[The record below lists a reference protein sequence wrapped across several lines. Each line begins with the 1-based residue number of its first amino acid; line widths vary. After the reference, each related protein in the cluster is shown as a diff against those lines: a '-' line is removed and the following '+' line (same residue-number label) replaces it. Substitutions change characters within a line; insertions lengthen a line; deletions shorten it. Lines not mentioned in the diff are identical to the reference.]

1 MKNAI
6 IYRLPEG
13 WPPDIEY
20 LGNIM
25 LPRRFVG
32 CSGWRAA
39 SSGWVAPAKHS
50 PGLAHMVGRHILI
63 TLQTETKILPASV
76 VKRRVDEK
84 VADVERSECRR
95 VGRQERWEIADT
107 VRLDLI
113 PKAFSRLDRVTAYID
128 TKAHRLVIDTASKAR
143 ADELVCKIIETS
155 EINVRRFETADRPE
169 IAMQR
174 WLSVDV
180 PDEITIDDECDLVGH
195 SEGRPTVKY
204 QRHALDGEDILRHL
218 SLGKVPTRMAI
229 TCKGRASFV
238 LTDDICIKR
247 FSLVNAPDAPI
258 DGQTDEERFDA
269 DAALYASEIACVID
283 WIESALGGPLE
294 RE

>member
-50 PGLAHMVGRHILI
+50 AGLAHMVGRHILI

-107 VRLDLI
+107 VRLE
-113 PKAFSRLDRVTAYID
+113 
-128 TKAHRLVIDTASKAR
+128 IDTASKAR

-169 IAMQR
+169 LAMQR

-204 QRHALDGEDILRHL
+204 QRHALDGEDIRMHL

-294 RE
+294 